1 MYELLV
7 EEALKVLRTP
17 PLKFNKMFV
26 MFSFGFASGLPYM
39 IIISTSTAWLRDV
52 DVDLAYIGFFSWVT
66 FMYAFKFLWAP
77 LVDRFSIPFLKKY
90 GHRKSWIVLMQF
102 VIFINLLVLSSTD
115 PKNDFI
121 FFSLIAFFI
130 ALAGSIQDIAI
141 DAFRIEYADI
151 GDQGSLAATYQFGWR
166 LAIILATSF
175 ALIFADINGWSLTY
189 KIMAASMVIG
199 LLGLIASKEEK
210 NIHLGKLSFSKSI
223 TEPFI
228 DFLSRFGFFTA
239 AMLLLIIA
247 TYRLTDIVMGPM
259 ATPFYIDMGFT
270 LTEIGSVVKIVA
282 LLASIFGI
290 SMGALLLK
298 RIGIYQSLMI
308 GAFLVMFTNVCFS
321 YVAISEKSITSLSMI
336 VAMDSI
342 AAGIVGTVNIAFLTS
357 LVSKKYTGFQYA
369 LLTGFMAGPGFVLKG
384 LSGLWVNYLQ
394 GIYGDD
400 YGWMGFYVTT
410 SLLTMPVILFLYSN
424 RHFLIKHENSI

>member
-1 MYELLV
+1 MY
-7 EEALKVLRTP
+7 
-17 PLKFNKMFV
+17 KFNKMFV

-210 NIHLGKLSFSKSI
+210 NIQLGKLSFSKSI

-308 GAFLVMFTNVCFS
+308 GAFLVMLTNVFFS

>member
-1 MYELLV
+1 MY
-7 EEALKVLRTP
+7 
-17 PLKFNKMFV
+17 KFNKMFV

-39 IIISTSTAWLRDV
+39 VIISTSTAWLRDV

>member
-1 MYELLV
+1 MF
-7 EEALKVLRTP
+7 
-17 PLKFNKMFV
+17 KFNKMFV
-26 MFSFGFASGLPYM
+26 MFCLGFASGLPYM
-39 IIISTSTAWLRDV
+39 IIISTSTAWLRDAGV
-52 DVDLAYIGFFSWVT
+52 ELAYIGFFAWVT

-77 LVDRFSIPFLKKY
+77 LVDRFSIPILKQY
-90 GHRKSWIVLMQF
+90 GHRKSWIVLMQ
-102 VIFINLLVLSSTD
+102 VIIFINLMILSNTD
-115 PKNDFI
+115 PKSDLI
-121 FFSLIAFFI
+121 FFSLIAFLI

-141 DAFRIEYADI
+141 DAFRIEYANI
-151 GDQGSLAATYQFGWR
+151 NEQGSLAATYQFGWR
-166 LAIILATSF
+166 LAIIVATSF
-175 ALIFADINGWSLTY
+175 ALIFADTNGWSLTY
-189 KIMAASMVIG
+189 KIMAATMIIG
-199 LLGLIASKEEK
+199 LLGLIVSKEEK
-210 NIHLGKLSFSKSI
+210 NFQLGKLSFTQSI
-223 TEPFI
+223 RDPFV
-228 DFLSRFGFFTA
+228 DFLSRFGFFA
-239 AMLLLIIA
+239 SAVLLMIIA

-270 LTEIGSVVKIVA
+270 LTEIGAVVKIVA

-298 RIGIYQSLMI
+298 KIGIYKSLML
-308 GAFLVMFTNVCFS
+308 GAFLVMLTNVCFS

-400 YGWMGFYVTT
+400 FGWMGFYVTT
-410 SLLTMPVILFLYSN
+410 SLLTMPVILFLYFN

>member
-1 MYELLV
+1 MY
-7 EEALKVLRTP
+7 
-17 PLKFNKMFV
+17 KFNKMFV

-290 SMGALLLK
+290 SMGALPLK

-308 GAFLVMFTNVCFS
+308 GAFLVMLTNVFFS

>member
-1 MYELLV
+1 MY
-7 EEALKVLRTP
+7 
-17 PLKFNKMFV
+17 KFNKMFV

-52 DVDLAYIGFFSWVT
+52 DVDLVYIGFFSWVT

>member
-1 MYELLV
+1 MF
-7 EEALKVLRTP
+7 
-17 PLKFNKMFV
+17 KFNKMFV
-26 MFSFGFASGLPYM
+26 MFCLGFASGLPYM
-39 IIISTSTAWLRDV
+39 IIISTSTAWLRDAGV
-52 DVDLAYIGFFSWVT
+52 ELAYIGFFAWVT

-77 LVDRFSIPFLKKY
+77 LVDRFSIPILKQY
-90 GHRKSWIVLMQF
+90 GHRKSWIVLMQ
-102 VIFINLLVLSSTD
+102 VIIFINLIILSNTD
-115 PKNDFI
+115 PKSDLI
-121 FFSLIAFFI
+121 FFSLIAFLI

-141 DAFRIEYADI
+141 DAFRIEYANI
-151 GDQGSLAATYQFGWR
+151 NEQGSLAATYQFGWR
-166 LAIILATSF
+166 LAIIVATSF
-175 ALIFADINGWSLTY
+175 ALIFADTNGWSLTY
-189 KIMAASMVIG
+189 KIMAATMIIG
-199 LLGLIASKEEK
+199 LLGLIVSREEK
-210 NIHLGKLSFSKSI
+210 NFQLGKLSFTQSI
-223 TEPFI
+223 RDPFV
-228 DFLSRFGFFTA
+228 DFLSRFGFFA
-239 AMLLLIIA
+239 SAVLLMIIA

-270 LTEIGSVVKIVA
+270 LTEIGAVVKIVA

-298 RIGIYQSLMI
+298 KIGIYKSLML
-308 GAFLVMFTNVCFS
+308 GAFLVMLTNVCFS

-400 YGWMGFYVTT
+400 FGWMGFYVTT
-410 SLLTMPVILFLYSN
+410 SLLTMPVILFLYFN

>member
-1 MYELLV
+1 
-7 EEALKVLRTP
+7 
-17 PLKFNKMFV
+17 

-308 GAFLVMFTNVCFS
+308 GAFLVMLTNVFFS

>member
-1 MYELLV
+1 MY
-7 EEALKVLRTP
+7 
-17 PLKFNKMFV
+17 KFNKMFV
-26 MFSFGFASGLPYM
+26 MFCLGFASGLPYM
-39 IIISTSTAWLRDV
+39 IIISTSTAWLRDA
-52 DVDLAYIGFFSWVT
+52 DVELAYIGFFAWVT

-77 LVDRFSIPFLKKY
+77 LVDRFSIPILKQY
-90 GHRKSWIVLMQF
+90 GHRKSWIALMQ
-102 VIFINLLVLSSTD
+102 VIIFINLIILSNTN
-115 PKNDFI
+115 PKSDLI
-121 FFSLIAFFI
+121 FFSLIAFLI

-141 DAFRIEYADI
+141 DAFRIEYANI
-151 GDQGSLAATYQFGWR
+151 NEQGSLAATYQFGWR
-166 LAIILATSF
+166 LAVIVATSF
-175 ALIFADINGWSLTY
+175 ALIFADTNGWSLTY
-189 KIMAASMVIG
+189 KIMAATMIIG
-199 LLGLIASKEEK
+199 LVGLIVSKEEK
-210 NIHLGKLSFSKSI
+210 NFQLGKLSFTQSI
-223 TEPFI
+223 RDPFV
-228 DFLSRFGFFTA
+228 DFLSRFGFFA
-239 AMLLLIIA
+239 SAVLLMIIA

-270 LTEIGSVVKIVA
+270 LTEIGAVVKIVA

-298 RIGIYQSLMI
+298 KIGIYKSLML
-308 GAFLVMFTNVCFS
+308 GAFLVMLTNVCFS
-321 YVAISEKSITSLSMI
+321 YAAISEKSITSLSLI

-369 LLTGFMAGPGFVLKG
+369 LLTGFMAGPGFILKG

-394 GIYGDD
+394 GIYGDV

-410 SLLTMPVILFLYSN
+410 SLLTMPVILFLYFN

>member
-1 MYELLV
+1 MY
-7 EEALKVLRTP
+7 
-17 PLKFNKMFV
+17 KFNKMFV

-321 YVAISEKSITSLSMI
+321 YAAISEKSITSLSMI

>member
-1 MYELLV
+1 MF
-7 EEALKVLRTP
+7 
-17 PLKFNKMFV
+17 KFNKMFV
-26 MFSFGFASGLPYM
+26 MFCLGFASGLPYM
-39 IIISTSTAWLRDV
+39 IIISTSTAWLRDAGV
-52 DVDLAYIGFFSWVT
+52 ELAYIGFFAWVT

-77 LVDRFSIPFLKKY
+77 LVDRFSIPILKQY
-90 GHRKSWIVLMQF
+90 GHRKSWIVLMQ
-102 VIFINLLVLSSTD
+102 VIIFINLIILSNTD
-115 PKNDFI
+115 PKSDLI
-121 FFSLIAFFI
+121 FFSLIAFLI

-141 DAFRIEYADI
+141 DAFRIEYANI
-151 GDQGSLAATYQFGWR
+151 NEQGSLAATYQFGWR
-166 LAIILATSF
+166 LAIIVATSF
-175 ALIFADINGWSLTY
+175 ALIFADTNGWSLTY
-189 KIMAASMVIG
+189 KIMAATMIIG
-199 LLGLIASKEEK
+199 LLGLIVSREEK
-210 NIHLGKLSFSKSI
+210 NFQLGKLSFTQSI
-223 TEPFI
+223 KDPFV
-228 DFLSRFGFFTA
+228 DFLSRFGFFA
-239 AMLLLIIA
+239 SAVLLMIIA

-270 LTEIGSVVKIVA
+270 LTEIGAVVKIVA

-298 RIGIYQSLMI
+298 KIGIYKSLML
-308 GAFLVMFTNVCFS
+308 GAFLVMLTNVCFS

-369 LLTGFMAGPGFVLKG
+369 LLTGFMAGPGFILKG

-394 GIYGDD
+394 GIYGDV

-410 SLLTMPVILFLYSN
+410 SLLTMPVILFLYFN

>member
-1 MYELLV
+1 MF
-7 EEALKVLRTP
+7 
-17 PLKFNKMFV
+17 KFNKMFV
-26 MFSFGFASGLPYM
+26 MFCLGFASGLPYM
-39 IIISTSTAWLRDV
+39 IIISTSTAWLRDAGV
-52 DVDLAYIGFFSWVT
+52 ELAYIGFFAWVT

-77 LVDRFSIPFLKKY
+77 LVDRFSIPILKQY
-90 GHRKSWIVLMQF
+90 GHRKSWIVLMQ
-102 VIFINLLVLSSTD
+102 VIIFINLIILSNTD
-115 PKNDFI
+115 PKSDLI
-121 FFSLIAFFI
+121 FFSLIAFLI

-141 DAFRIEYADI
+141 DAFRIEYANI
-151 GDQGSLAATYQFGWR
+151 NEQGSLAATYQFGWR
-166 LAIILATSF
+166 LAIIVATSF
-175 ALIFADINGWSLTY
+175 ALIFADTNGWSLTY
-189 KIMAASMVIG
+189 KIMAATMIIG
-199 LLGLIASKEEK
+199 LVGLIVSKEEK
-210 NIHLGKLSFSKSI
+210 NFQLGKLSFTQSI
-223 TEPFI
+223 RDPFV
-228 DFLSRFGFFTA
+228 DFLSRFGFFA
-239 AMLLLIIA
+239 SAVLLMIIA

-270 LTEIGSVVKIVA
+270 LTEIGAVVKIVA

-298 RIGIYQSLMI
+298 KIGIYKSLML
-308 GAFLVMFTNVCFS
+308 GAFLVMLTNVCFS

-400 YGWMGFYVTT
+400 FGWMGFYVTT
-410 SLLTMPVILFLYSN
+410 SLLTMPVILFLYFN

>member
-1 MYELLV
+1 MY
-7 EEALKVLRTP
+7 
-17 PLKFNKMFV
+17 KFNKMFV
-26 MFSFGFASGLPYM
+26 MFCLGFASGLPYM
-39 IIISTSTAWLRDV
+39 IIISTSTAWLRDA
-52 DVDLAYIGFFSWVT
+52 DVELAYIGFFAWVT

-77 LVDRFSIPFLKKY
+77 LVDRFSIPILKQY
-90 GHRKSWIVLMQF
+90 GHRKSWIALMQ
-102 VIFINLLVLSSTD
+102 VIIFINLIILSNTN
-115 PKNDFI
+115 PKSDLI
-121 FFSLIAFFI
+121 FFSLIAFLI

-141 DAFRIEYADI
+141 DAFRIEYANI
-151 GDQGSLAATYQFGWR
+151 NEQGSLAATYQFGWR
-166 LAIILATSF
+166 LAIIVATSF
-175 ALIFADINGWSLTY
+175 ALIFADTNGWSLTY
-189 KIMAASMVIG
+189 KIMAATMIVG
-199 LLGLIASKEEK
+199 LVGLIVSKEEK
-210 NIHLGKLSFSKSI
+210 NFQLGKLSFTQSI
-223 TEPFI
+223 RDPFV
-228 DFLSRFGFFTA
+228 DFLSRFGFFA
-239 AMLLLIIA
+239 SAVLLMIIA

-270 LTEIGSVVKIVA
+270 LTEIGAVVKIVA
-282 LLASIFGI
+282 LFASIFGI

-298 RIGIYQSLMI
+298 KIGIYKSLML
-308 GAFLVMFTNVCFS
+308 GAFLVMLTNVCFS
-321 YVAISEKSITSLSMI
+321 YAAISEKSITSLSLI

>member
-1 MYELLV
+1 MY
-7 EEALKVLRTP
+7 
-17 PLKFNKMFV
+17 KFNKMFV
-26 MFSFGFASGLPYM
+26 LFCLGFASGLPYM
-39 IIISTSTAWLRDV
+39 IIISTSTAWLRDAGV
-52 DVDLAYIGFFSWVT
+52 ELVYIGFFAWVT

-77 LVDRFSIPFLKKY
+77 LVDRFSIPILKQY
-90 GHRKSWIVLMQF
+90 GHRKSWIALMQ
-102 VIFINLLVLSSTD
+102 VIIFINLIILSNTN
-115 PKNDFI
+115 PKSDLI
-121 FFSLIAFFI
+121 FFSLIAFLI

-141 DAFRIEYADI
+141 DAFRIEYANI
-151 GDQGSLAATYQFGWR
+151 NEQGSLAATYQFGWR
-166 LAIILATSF
+166 LAIIVATSF
-175 ALIFADINGWSLTY
+175 ALIFADTNGWSLTY
-189 KIMAASMVIG
+189 KIMAATMIIG
-199 LLGLIASKEEK
+199 LVGLIVSKEEK
-210 NIHLGKLSFSKSI
+210 NFQLGKLSFTQSI
-223 TEPFI
+223 RDPFV
-228 DFLSRFGFFTA
+228 DFLSRFGFFA
-239 AMLLLIIA
+239 SAVLLMIIA

-270 LTEIGSVVKIVA
+270 LTEIGAVVKIVA

-298 RIGIYQSLMI
+298 KIGIYKSLML
-308 GAFLVMFTNVCFS
+308 GAFLVMLTNVCFS
-321 YVAISEKSITSLSMI
+321 YVAVSEKSITSLSLI

-369 LLTGFMAGPGFVLKG
+369 LLTGFMAGPGFILKG

-394 GIYGDD
+394 GIYGDV

-410 SLLTMPVILFLYSN
+410 SLLTMPVILFLYFN

>member
-1 MYELLV
+1 MY
-7 EEALKVLRTP
+7 
-17 PLKFNKMFV
+17 KFNKMFV

-151 GDQGSLAATYQFGWR
+151 ADQGSLAATYQFGWR

-228 DFLSRFGFFTA
+228 DFLSRFSFFTA

>member
-1 MYELLV
+1 MY
-7 EEALKVLRTP
+7 
-17 PLKFNKMFV
+17 KFNKMFV

-308 GAFLVMFTNVCFS
+308 GAFLVMFINVCFA

>member
-1 MYELLV
+1 MY
-7 EEALKVLRTP
+7 
-17 PLKFNKMFV
+17 KFNKMFV
-26 MFSFGFASGLPYM
+26 MFCLGFASGLPYM
-39 IIISTSTAWLRDV
+39 IIISTSTAWLRDA
-52 DVDLAYIGFFSWVT
+52 DVELAYIGFFAWVT

-77 LVDRFSIPFLKKY
+77 LVDRFSIPILKQY
-90 GHRKSWIVLMQF
+90 GHRKSWIALMQ
-102 VIFINLLVLSSTD
+102 VIIFINLIILSNTN
-115 PKNDFI
+115 PKSDLI
-121 FFSLIAFFI
+121 FFSLIAFLI

-141 DAFRIEYADI
+141 DAFRIEYANI
-151 GDQGSLAATYQFGWR
+151 NEQGSLAATYQFGWR
-166 LAIILATSF
+166 LAIIVATSF
-175 ALIFADINGWSLTY
+175 ALIFADTNGWSLTY
-189 KIMAASMVIG
+189 KIMAATMIIG
-199 LLGLIASKEEK
+199 LVGLIVSKEEK
-210 NIHLGKLSFSKSI
+210 NFQLGKLSFTQSI
-223 TEPFI
+223 RDPFV
-228 DFLSRFGFFTA
+228 DFLSRFGFFA
-239 AMLLLIIA
+239 SAVLLMIIA

-270 LTEIGSVVKIVA
+270 LTEIGAVVKIVA

-298 RIGIYQSLMI
+298 KIGIYKSLML
-308 GAFLVMFTNVCFS
+308 GAFLVMLTNVCFS
-321 YVAISEKSITSLSMI
+321 YAAISEKSITSLSLI

-369 LLTGFMAGPGFVLKG
+369 LLTGFMAGPGFILKG

-394 GIYGDD
+394 GIYGDV

-410 SLLTMPVILFLYSN
+410 SLLTMPVILFLYFN

>member
-1 MYELLV
+1 MF
-7 EEALKVLRTP
+7 
-17 PLKFNKMFV
+17 KFNKMFV
-26 MFSFGFASGLPYM
+26 MFCLGFASGLPYM
-39 IIISTSTAWLRDV
+39 IIISTSTAWLRDAGV
-52 DVDLAYIGFFSWVT
+52 ELAYIGFFAWVT

-77 LVDRFSIPFLKKY
+77 LVDRFSIPILKQY
-90 GHRKSWIVLMQF
+90 GHRKSWIVLMQ
-102 VIFINLLVLSSTD
+102 VIIFINLIILSNTD
-115 PKNDFI
+115 PKSDLI
-121 FFSLIAFFI
+121 LFSLIAFLI

-141 DAFRIEYADI
+141 DAFRIEYANI
-151 GDQGSLAATYQFGWR
+151 NEQGSLAATYQFGWR
-166 LAIILATSF
+166 LAIIVATSF
-175 ALIFADINGWSLTY
+175 ALIFADTNGWSLTY
-189 KIMAASMVIG
+189 KIMAATMIIG
-199 LLGLIASKEEK
+199 LLGLIVSKEEK
-210 NIHLGKLSFSKSI
+210 NLQLGKLSFTQSI
-223 TEPFI
+223 RDPFV
-228 DFLSRFGFFTA
+228 DFLSRFGFFA
-239 AMLLLIIA
+239 SAVLLMIIA

-270 LTEIGSVVKIVA
+270 LTEIGAVVKIVA

-298 RIGIYQSLMI
+298 KIGIYKSLML
-308 GAFLVMFTNVCFS
+308 GAFLVMLTNVCFS

-400 YGWMGFYVTT
+400 FGWMGFYVTT
-410 SLLTMPVILFLYSN
+410 SLLTMPVILFLYFN

>member
-1 MYELLV
+1 MY
-7 EEALKVLRTP
+7 
-17 PLKFNKMFV
+17 KFNKMFV

-210 NIHLGKLSFSKSI
+210 NIQLGKLSFSKSI

-247 TYRLTDIVMGPM
+247 L
-259 ATPFYIDMGFT
+259 
-270 LTEIGSVVKIVA
+270 IG
-282 LLASIFGI
+282 
-290 SMGALLLK
+290 
-298 RIGIYQSLMI
+298 
-308 GAFLVMFTNVCFS
+308 
-321 YVAISEKSITSLSMI
+321 
-336 VAMDSI
+336 
-342 AAGIVGTVNIAFLTS
+342 
-357 LVSKKYTGFQYA
+357 
-369 LLTGFMAGPGFVLKG
+369 
-384 LSGLWVNYLQ
+384 
-394 GIYGDD
+394 
-400 YGWMGFYVTT
+400 
-410 SLLTMPVILFLYSN
+410 
-424 RHFLIKHENSI
+424 

>member
-1 MYELLV
+1 MY
-7 EEALKVLRTP
+7 
-17 PLKFNKMFV
+17 KFNKMFV

-384 LSGLWVNYLQ
+384 LSGLWINYLQ

-410 SLLTMPVILFLYSN
+410 SLLTMPVILFLYFN